1 MYRLAVYG
9 KGGVGK
15 SAVSSNLSYLLSL
28 RGHKVLHIGCDPKHD
43 STRLL
48 TGGVPQR
55 TFLDCMVE
63 KEGSAVQEGENG
75 ISCVECGGAEPG
87 IGCAGKG
94 MTAMFSY
101 MEDHTPEGTDI
112 RVCDV
117 LGDVVCGGFS
127 VPMRRNNVDGI
138 LIVVSEEFM
147 ALYAANNILRGIAN
161 LNGTPCVLGL
171 ILNSR
176 DPQDRARAESF
187 SAASGVPIIAEISRS
202 SLFSRAEAAGRAL
215 CALFPDSEPAHQLN
229 ALADAA
235 ERAMAGEL
243 KGVKA
248 SPLSDRAMTQIA
260 AGQPVTDT
268 SGAGT
273 RKTCGFDSYDSER
286 GISYRGRFVMPA
298 CTSHGAFEL
307 LSGIGDAAV
316 VMHGPRNCAFLD
328 EYAWERE
335 TYWTSFSRGGPRAC
349 NIYSSGLDGL
359 SSFAGD
365 AEALRNA
372 VMRAYAD
379 GFRWIFV
386 VRTCASEILGSD
398 LQSIIDDMHLEDA
411 HVIVIPSDRK
421 FLGSKWGCFG
431 GAAGVL
437 ADLVD
442 WDREPVPGTAA
453 MLGMG
458 GSMASTAE
466 GRAELDRVLGAFGL
480 RRAAGFT
487 DTARMED
494 ILSVSEAQ
502 YLLQVEPRGLY
513 SKIAGAVKEHREVRT
528 VPFMHGMRGLE
539 GWVKALSEMTGKAG
553 EGEAFLA
560 AERKRYE
567 EGLSRLRPKAAG
579 KRALIYSR
587 SDFDLDWHIDVLQDL
602 GMEAAE
608 VAHWPANFVDRGEPP
623 SEHPEIPRAEEV
635 PLCALREEAEKV
647 SADLIVSGDMR
658 AGRAGLPW
666 TGLGER
672 YYGADG
678 ALDWAGRIVRSLH
691 LPPEAVAYRSDGHAG
706 CGAGNGP
713 GGCCG

>member
-112 RVCDV
+112 RICDV
-117 LGDVVCGGFS
+117 LGDIVCGGFS

-202 SLFSRAEAAGRAL
+202 PLFSRAEAAGRAL
-215 CALFPDSEPAHQLN
+215 CALFPDSEPARQLN

-235 ERAMAGEL
+235 ERAMSGDL

-286 GISYRGRFVMPA
+286 RISYRGRFVMPA

-431 GAAGVL
+431 GACAGHRRH
-437 ADLVD
+437 A
-442 WDREPVPGTAA
+442 RH
-453 MLGMG
+453 
-458 GSMASTAE
+458 
-466 GRAELDRVLGAFGL
+466 GRKHGIHI
-480 RRAAGFT
+480 RRARGAGQG
-487 DTARMED
+487 AGR
-494 ILSVSEAQ
+494 
-502 YLLQVEPRGLY
+502 PRPQEGGGVHRHRPHGGHPVG
-513 SKIAGAVKEHREVRT
+513 IGGAVPAAGGAPRALLED
-528 VPFMHGMRGLE
+528 RG
-539 GWVKALSEMTGKAG
+539 SG
-553 EGEAFLA
+553 EGAPGGA
-560 AERKRYE
+560 H
-567 EGLSRLRPKAAG
+567 G
-579 KRALIYSR
+579 ALHAR
-587 SDFDLDWHIDVLQDL
+587 H
-602 GMEAAE
+602 E
-608 VAHWPANFVDRGEPP
+608 
-623 SEHPEIPRAEEV
+623 
-635 PLCALREEAEKV
+635 
-647 SADLIVSGDMR
+647 R
-658 AGRAGLPW
+658 AGRLGGGPLGDDREGGGRRGLP
-666 TGLGER
+666 GRREK
-672 YYGADG
+672 
-678 ALDWAGRIVRSLH
+678 AL
-691 LPPEAVAYRSDGHAG
+691 
-706 CGAGNGP
+706 
-713 GGCCG
+713 

>member
-55 TFLDCMVE
+55 TFLDCLVE
-63 KEGSAVQEGENG
+63 KEGDAVQEGDNG

-101 MEDHTPEGTDI
+101 MEGHTPEGMDVRI
-112 RVCDV
+112 CDV

-138 LIVVSEEFM
+138 LIIVSEEFM

-171 ILNSR
+171 VLNSR
-176 DPQDRARAESF
+176 DPQDRARIESF
-187 SAASGVPIIAEISRS
+187 STASGVPIIAEIGRS
-202 SLFSRAEAAGRAL
+202 PLFSKAEAAGRTL
-215 CALFPDSEPAHQLN
+215 CSLFPDSGPAKQLN
-229 ALADAA
+229 ALADVA
-235 ERAMAGEL
+235 EKAMRGEL

-248 SPLSDRAMTQIA
+248 SPLSDRAIIQIA

-268 SGAGT
+268 SDA
-273 RKTCGFDSYDSER
+273 RIRNVCGFDSYDSER
-286 GISYRGRFVMPA
+286 GISYRGRFAMPA

-307 LSGIGDAAV
+307 LSGIEDAAV
-316 VMHGPRNCAFLD
+316 VLHGPRNCAFLD
-328 EYAWERE
+328 EYAWRRE
-335 TYWTSFSRGGPRAC
+335 TYWTSFSRGGARKC
-349 NIYSSGLDGL
+349 NIYSSGVDGPA
-359 SSFAGD
+359 SFTGD
-365 AEALRNA
+365 AGALRDA
-372 VMRAYAD
+372 VARAYAD

-386 VRTCASEILGSD
+386 VRTCISEILGSD
-398 LQSIIDDMHLEDA
+398 LQSIADDMHLEDA
-411 HVIVIPSDRK
+411 HVTVVPSDRK
-421 FLGSKWGCFG
+421 FLGSKWGCFSE
-431 GAAGVL
+431 ATRALAG
-437 ADLVD
+437 LVD

-458 GSMASTAE
+458 GSMASTSE
-466 GRAELDRVLGAFGL
+466 GRAELDRILGAFGL
-480 RRAAGFT
+480 RRVAGFT
-487 DTARMED
+487 STARMED
-494 ILSVSEAQ
+494 VLSVSRVR

-513 SKIAGAVKEHREVRT
+513 SMIAEAVKVHREVHT

-539 GWVKALSEMTGKAG
+539 GWVKVLSEMTGREEDG
-553 EGEAFLA
+553 VAFLA
-560 AERKRYE
+560 AERRRYE
-567 EGLSRLRPKAAG
+567 EGLSRLRPRAAR
-579 KRALIYSR
+579 KRAMIYSR
-587 SDFDLDWHIDVLQDL
+587 SDFDLDWYIDVLQDL
-602 GMEAAE
+602 GMEVAE
-608 VAHWPANFVDRGEPP
+608 IAHWPANFVDHGELP
-623 SEHPEIPRAEEV
+623 SEHPEVPRAEEV
-635 PLCALREEAEKV
+635 PLCGLKEEAERV

-672 YYGADG
+672 YYGVNG
-678 ALDWAGRIVRSLH
+678 ALDWAGRAVRSLH
-691 LPPEAVAYRSDGHAG
+691 IPPEAIAYRSEEHAG
-706 CGAGNGP
+706 GGTGSDP
-713 GGCCG
+713 GRCCG